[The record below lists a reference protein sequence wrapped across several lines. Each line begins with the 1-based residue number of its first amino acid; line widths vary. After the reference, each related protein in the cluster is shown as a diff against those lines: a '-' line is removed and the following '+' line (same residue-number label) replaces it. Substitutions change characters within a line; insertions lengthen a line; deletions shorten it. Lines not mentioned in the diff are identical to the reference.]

1 MSPFFSGKKN
11 NVPLGH
17 PEFVLMK
24 LCSEQMKFDHRKH
37 KTMSMETWESS
48 LYTSQTL
55 GTQLAAPTL
64 AKL

>member
-24 LCSEQMKFDHRKH
+24 LCTEQMKFDHGKH
-37 KTMSMETWESS
+37 KTMSMETGII
-48 LYTSQTL
+48 LVHQPNTL
-55 GTQLAAPTL
+55 GTQLAPTL
-64 AKL
+64 AE

>member
-24 LCSEQMKFDHRKH
+24 LRMEQGDI
-37 KTMSMETWESS
+37 
-48 LYTSQTL
+48 
-55 GTQLAAPTL
+55 
-64 AKL
+64 